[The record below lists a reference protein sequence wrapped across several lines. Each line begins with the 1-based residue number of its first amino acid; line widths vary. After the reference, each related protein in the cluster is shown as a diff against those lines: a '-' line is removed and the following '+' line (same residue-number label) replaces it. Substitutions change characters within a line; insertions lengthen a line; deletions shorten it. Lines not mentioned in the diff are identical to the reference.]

1 MCSSRGDFC
10 GYCPHHS
17 NVEGED
23 PGNEVVALSIATFL
37 SLLCSVSFFFNK
49 LALLRTFCP

>member
-10 GYCPHHS
+10 DHCPHHS

-49 LALLRTFCP
+49 LALL

>member
-23 PGNEVVALSIATFL
+23 PGNEVV
-37 SLLCSVSFFFNK
+37 SVV
-49 LALLRTFCP
+49 